1 MRSKLLGLTAAAATI
16 AVLWSVLDSRS
27 HEQALHHDVQRFQA
41 EIDELKGEF
50 RHRTNPVLIGNAS
63 PDVES
68 LARQEARA
76 EAQRVIDSQTVSD
89 DARSPEPPP
98 VSFEQSQAAVFEA
111 FGQED
116 IDPQWKVE
124 ATRKLDAAV
133 RDRLPTGSR
142 LGSIECHTTMCRVE
156 VFHHDPHGAQAF
168 VMDAF
173 RDWRGSLFVAKDRQ
187 EGGEHVV
194 TIIASREGH
203 ELPLAP
209 H

>member
-1 MRSKLLGLTAAAATI
+1 MRSKLLWLTAAAATI

-27 HEQALHHDVQRFQA
+27 QQQALHHDVQRFQA
-41 EIDELKGEF
+41 DIDELKGEL
-50 RHRTNPVLIGNAS
+50 RHRTNSVLVGNAS
-63 PDVES
+63 PEVAS
-68 LARQEARA
+68 LARREARA
-76 EAQRVIDSQTVSD
+76 EAQQVLDSQAVSD
-89 DARSPEPPP
+89 DARSAKPPP
-98 VSFEQSQAAVFEA
+98 VSFEQSQTAVFEA

-116 IDPQWKVE
+116 IDPQWRAD
-124 ATRKLDAAV
+124 ATRKLDAAI

-156 VFHHDPHGAQAF
+156 VFHHDPNAGQAF

-173 RDWRGSLFVAKDRQ
+173 RDWPGSLFVAKDRQ
-187 EGGEHVV
+187 ERGEHVV